1 MAQRFALMKVAA
13 ASVNRE
19 GMTIAFK
26 QHGQEGEEEG
36 EKKRSGG
43 RGGGQTCTL
52 NP

>member
-19 GMTIAFK
+19 GMIIAFK
-26 QHGQEGEEEG
+26 QHGHEGRGRE
-36 EKKRSGG
+36 EKKR
-43 RGGGQTCTL
+43 TCTL